1 MAVAEADVVADE
13 DSLIVSVDD
22 DDSDEVVDFEGVSV
36 SDFVG
41 M

>member
-1 MAVAEADVVADE
+1 MEADVVADE

-22 DDSDEVVDFEGVSV
+22 DDSDEVVDFESVSV
-36 SDFVG
+36 ADFVG